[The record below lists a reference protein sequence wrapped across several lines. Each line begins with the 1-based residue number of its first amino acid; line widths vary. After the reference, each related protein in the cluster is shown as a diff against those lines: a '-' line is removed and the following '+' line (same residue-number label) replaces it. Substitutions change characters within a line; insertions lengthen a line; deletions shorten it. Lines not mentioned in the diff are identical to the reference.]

1 MRSPSK
7 CCGVGPPPHSASV
20 GPKRMNALLE
30 AVAEGWSWKLGRP
43 VAIIAT
49 NRFGNAI
56 VQNEQGQFFRIM
68 PEEWECELLASSA
81 EELEQTRKSDDFIR
95 DWEMTALV
103 QRAQTFLGPLE
114 EGEVYYLV
122 IPGCLGGK
130 YAEENIRKNSLRE
143 LLAYS
148 GEMARQID
156 DVPDGGSVTI
166 VPTE

>member
-1 MRSPSK
+1 
-7 CCGVGPPPHSASV
+7 
-20 GPKRMNALLE
+20 MNTLLE
-30 AVAEGWSWKLGRP
+30 AITEGWSWKLGKP

-49 NRFGNAI
+49 NGFGNAI
-56 VQNEQGQFFRIM
+56 VQNDKGQFFRIM
-68 PEEWECELLASSA
+68 PEEWDCQLLASSA
-81 EELEQTRKSDDFIR
+81 EELHEKRTSDDFIR

-103 QRAQTFLGPLE
+103 QRARVSLGRLE

-122 IPGCLGGK
+122 VPGCLGGK

-156 DVPDGGSVTI
+156 QLPDGGRV
-166 VPTE
+166 VLKPTQ